1 MKRLILACGMAL
13 LAIGIAIFQAFYIN
27 NICDELLL
35 KLDMNYTTTELR
47 QYTDDWKNK
56 THILNL
62 FISHNHGEEILKN
75 LEEMIEMIEYGN
87 YEHLQYTE
95 TNTKEQLKVL
105 KESEHLTLD
114 NIL

>member
-13 LAIGIAIFQAFYIN
+13 LAIGIAIFQAIYIN

-35 KLDMNYTTTELR
+35 KLDKNYTVIELR
-47 QYTDDWKNK
+47 QYTDKWEDN

-75 LEEMIEMIEYGN
+75 LEEMIDMMEYGN

-95 TNTKEQLKVL
+95 TKTIEQLKVL
-105 KESEHLTLD
+105 KESEHLILD